1 MNLGERV
8 GQLFLLGL
16 AGDDLAPEEA
26 AAIKAQHFG
35 SVWFTRTTHAGVDG
49 VRAVTRSVQALAP
62 EATRRVG
69 FFFAANQEGG
79 LIQALQG
86 PGFSTIPSAEGQ
98 GTLDPATLQQD
109 ADRWGREMALAG
121 VNMNFAPVADV
132 VPPGADQV
140 NQPIGVLHRGYG
152 HDPQTVGSAVVAFIQ
167 GMQGAG
173 IATTAKHF
181 PGLGR
186 VVGNTDNTSGV
197 VDDVTG
203 PDDPYL
209 EPFSQAIQAG
219 APFVMVALAT
229 YTRIDPDHL
238 AAFSPAVM
246 DLLRHD
252 LGFKGVIV
260 SDDLGAT
267 KAVEGIDPGL
277 RATAFLEA
285 GGDLMIVRGLG
296 VAIQMQRA
304 VVSKATS
311 DPGLRS
317 LVDAAAL
324 RILEAKQAHG
334 LLSCG

>member
-1 MNLGERV
+1 
-8 GQLFLLGL
+8 
-16 AGDDLAPEEA
+16 
-26 AAIKAQHFG
+26 
-35 SVWFTRTTHAGVDG
+35 
-49 VRAVTRSVQALAP
+49 
-62 EATRRVG
+62 
-69 FFFAANQEGG
+69 
-79 LIQALQG
+79 
-86 PGFSTIPSAEGQ
+86 
-98 GTLDPATLQQD
+98 
-109 ADRWGREMALAG
+109 
-121 VNMNFAPVADV
+121 
-132 VPPGADQV
+132 V

-197 VDDVTG
+197 VDSLTG
-203 PDDPYL
+203 PHDAYL

-229 YTRIDPDHL
+229 YTRIDPNHL

-267 KAVEGIDPGL
+267 KAVEGIDPAL

-304 VVSKATS
+304 VVSKATT

-324 RILEAKQAHG
+324 RILETKRAHG